1 MFIKRFCARERQT
14 LLALQR
20 FNRVPTFYPE
30 TVPTGIA
37 MKRYD
42 LDLFDA
48 MDMGI
53 VPTPL
58 FARRLF
64 GFLGEL
70 HDDVGMFHGDIKPEN
85 ICMNMCVLEQDGV
98 DLDSWVLVDWESAR
112 THGATF
118 TGPYTPDYMPPG
130 EAPSASADVYS
141 AAVTLLVAKKTAT
154 RAHRGGGGRGT
165 LGETTRRTP
174 AHREGS
180 RRVPAV
186 GGYALNWTAS
196 CSTASYVMGSRKYL
210 NHTTSAVIAMTNATR
225 AIRLNIPPTTP
236 SIISSVFDCLSR
248 GVGGDVGAAVGAAV
262 GGVGE
267 GVGDGVCG

>member
-1 MFIKRFCARERQT
+1 MFIKQFCARERQT

-48 MDMGI
+48 MDIGI

-70 HDDVGMFHGDIKPEN
+70 HEDAGMFHGDIKPEN

-98 DLDSWVLVDWESAR
+98 DIDSWVLVDWESAR

-118 TGPYTPDYMPPG
+118 TGPYTPDYMPPR

-141 AAVTLLVAKKTAT
+141 AAVTLLVA
-154 RAHRGGGGRGT
+154 
-165 LGETTRRTP
+165 
-174 AHREGS
+174 RE
-180 RRVPAV
+180 RD
-186 GGYALNWTAS
+186 
-196 CSTASYVMGSRKYL
+196 
-210 NHTTSAVIAMTNATR
+210 
-225 AIRLNIPPTTP
+225 PPTVVRDAFAYSPHWEELLGTP
-236 SIISSVFDCLSR
+236 RITAKEAAAYLPW
-248 GVGGDVGAAVGAAV
+248 GDML
-262 GGVGE
+262 
-267 GVGDGVCG
+267 